1 MIKVE
6 QGLLVVDSTL
16 SKEDVEAIN
25 QYVALAEKRERDRI
39 TLIVKKL
46 EYHGTTHSESC
57 LWRHTMAQDI
67 VDAIDGKLDV

>member
-25 QYVALAEKRERDRI
+25 QYVALAEKRERDRVKA
-39 TLIVKKL
+39 IVKNF
-46 EYHGTTHSESC
+46 EYHGTDHSESC

-67 VDAIDGKLDV
+67 FDAIDGKIDV